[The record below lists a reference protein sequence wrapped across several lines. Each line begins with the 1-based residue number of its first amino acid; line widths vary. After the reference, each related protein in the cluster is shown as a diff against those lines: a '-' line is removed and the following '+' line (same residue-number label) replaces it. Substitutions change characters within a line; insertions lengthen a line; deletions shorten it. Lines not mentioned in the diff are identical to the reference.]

1 MGRSQDEAVKP
12 SPYLIDTAKRH
23 IEGDVTIEEVKGL
36 IDTYYKSR
44 QGRLSV
50 EEERT
55 EEADKVSA
63 RITELL
69 QEETFSFT
77 PAEYQRIHRKLF
89 DGIFKF
95 AGKYRDFYRGNLADS
110 PVWRRE
116 YAHNGSLPDQV
127 PPQFWLH
134 HFQ

>member
-1 MGRSQDEAVKP
+1 MPASADRALLKVYDEPVREWLKEYWLKP
-12 SPYLIDTAKRH
+12 SSYLIDTAKRH
-23 IEGDVTIEEVKGL
+23 IDGDVTIEEVKAL
-36 IDTYYKSR
+36 IDTYYKSG

-77 PAEYQRIHRKLF
+77 PAEYRRIHRKLF
-89 DGIFKF
+89 EGIFKF
-95 AGKYRDFYRGNLADS
+95 AGKYRNYNTG
-110 PVWRRE
+110 
-116 YAHNGSLPDQV
+116 
-127 PPQFWLH
+127 
-134 HFQ
+134 